1 MRDSTAVTCF
11 FLFVFIS
18 FAVFTHA
25 QDKSRVQV
33 MVLGTYHLSN
43 PGKDMMNIQSDDVLS
58 AKRQQDLEQLKNVLS
73 TFKPDKIAFEHPYT
87 DRESINE
94 SYQNY
99 LKDGDL
105 SKLGRSEDYQI
116 VFRLARHLGHQ
127 EVFPIDHKMGDFS
140 KLQPFLER
148 NPPFA
153 QQFQSKLQETAKVI
167 AEANERLKR
176 STIPE
181 FLAFLNSSESLNMNH
196 SFYSMLLSFGQ
207 PSEFVGPEIV
217 SDWYRR
223 NMIIFHQ
230 LTQVV
235 NPEKDKCIIVVF
247 GQGHAKL
254 LRDFISEYPHFELVD
269 PLDYL
274 KPQ

>member
-1 MRDSTAVTCF
+1 MTTT
-11 FLFVFIS
+11 FLLLLLGIVQFLSPTIT
-18 FAVFTHA
+18 FA
-25 QDKSRVQV
+25 QEKSRVQV

-58 AKRQQDLEQLKNVLS
+58 ERRQQDLEHLKKVLAA
-73 TFKPDKIAFEHPYT
+73 FKPDKIAFEHPFS
-87 DRESINE
+87 DREPINVA
-94 SYQNY
+94 YQNFV
-99 LKDGDL
+99 KEGDL
-105 SKLGRSEDYQI
+105 TKLGRSEDYQI

-127 EVFPIDHKMGDFS
+127 EVYPIDHKMGDFS

-153 QQFQSKLQETAKVI
+153 QRFQSKIQETAKVI
-167 AEANERLKR
+167 TEANERLKR
-176 STIPE
+176 STISE

-235 NPEKDKCIIVVF
+235 NPEKDKRILVVF

-254 LRDFISEYPHFELVD
+254 LRDFISDYTLFELID

-274 KPQ
+274 QSK